1 MDFKFP
7 PFHENYHMPQI
18 TFIDILV
25 DVNIFFNQDQL
36 CGTKEIVMKSL
47 KNIQFFFFKYKL
59 NQNRVLYNKKRVLRR
74 GCHKFTV
81 FACFCLSCRNRQRY
95 PMKSIHLHVAVSV
108 NEKVMGA
115 NPRQTRPKGDE
126 GLQGRV
132 NVS

>member
-25 DVNIFFNQDQL
+25 DINIFFNQDQL

-47 KNIQFFFFKYKL
+47 KNIYFFFKYKL

-74 GCHKFTV
+74 
-81 FACFCLSCRNRQRY
+81 R
-95 PMKSIHLHVAVSV
+95 
-108 NEKVMGA
+108 
-115 NPRQTRPKGDE
+115 
-126 GLQGRV
+126 
-132 NVS
+132 

>member
-25 DVNIFFNQDQL
+25 DINIFFSQDQL

-47 KNIQFFFFKYKL
+47 KNIFFFFKYKL

-74 GCHKFTV
+74 
-81 FACFCLSCRNRQRY
+81 R
-95 PMKSIHLHVAVSV
+95 
-108 NEKVMGA
+108 
-115 NPRQTRPKGDE
+115 
-126 GLQGRV
+126 
-132 NVS
+132 

>member
-25 DVNIFFNQDQL
+25 DINIFFNQDQL

-47 KNIQFFFFKYKL
+47 KNIFFFKYKL

-74 GCHKFTV
+74 
-81 FACFCLSCRNRQRY
+81 R
-95 PMKSIHLHVAVSV
+95 
-108 NEKVMGA
+108 
-115 NPRQTRPKGDE
+115 
-126 GLQGRV
+126 
-132 NVS
+132 